1 MNIFLNFVKSGYKLI
16 GSSFLNAIFPYFG
29 LPFFVI
35 LHILFITNFIA
46 LIIFCLGNIL
56 YIITNN
62 GPFKILFTEGP
73 RPRDEFF
80 SSLANRKKCFYLD
93 LAKRVKVSEIDG
105 LHLDER
111 GHEKVG
117 KIVAS
122 KVISIFK

>member
-1 MNIFLNFVKSGYKLI
+1 MITEEYLKDNFLTAYFIDQERKNIEIQTTTEDKKKVFTGGVQKSKR
-16 GSSFLNAIFPYFG
+16 F
-29 LPFFVI
+29 
-35 LHILFITNFIA
+35 H
-46 LIIFCLGNIL
+46 
-56 YIITNN
+56 
-62 GPFKILFTEGP
+62 
-73 RPRDEFF
+73 EFF

>member
-1 MNIFLNFVKSGYKLI
+1 MQIRKKYSLGVFKNQKGFMNS
-16 GSSFLNAIFPYFG
+16 
-29 LPFFVI
+29 
-35 LHILFITNFIA
+35 
-46 LIIFCLGNIL
+46 
-56 YIITNN
+56 
-62 GPFKILFTEGP
+62 
-73 RPRDEFF
+73 F